1 MSGQER
7 ARRRVTIE
15 KRLMGE
21 VVIITGGGSSIGK
34 ATTLLCAR
42 EDAGLVDRAIQ
53 PGEMACGMRA

>member
-42 EDAGLVDRAIQ
+42 EDAGLVDRGYTA
-53 PGEMACGMRA
+53 R